1 MAIAALVLWVLTAV
15 AGVALLAAGNAARR
29 AAAPAA
35 APAQVPAPAP
45 APVPAP
51 AAVPAP
57 VPAPAPAGTAPAGPG
72 ELRPIPRVTVHAAP
86 GEHPLLEFSHPALGL
101 LGLGCWFIYVGTRH
115 AALAWVA
122 FGILVVTILAGL
134 GWLGR
139 SALARRRGTGPAI
152 PSRFPSR
159 LVLLHGAVATA
170 TVALAV
176 LTALSATH

>member
-1 MAIAALVLWVLTAV
+1 MAIAALVLWVLTAA

-29 AAAPAA
+29 A
-35 APAQVPAPAP
+35 VSPAPAP
-45 APVPAP
+45 APAP
-51 AAVPAP
+51 DPVPAP

-72 ELRPIPRVTVHAAP
+72 ELRPIPRVTVHAVP

-122 FGILVVTILAGL
+122 FGIVVVTILAGL

-139 SALARRRGTGPAI
+139 SALARRRGTGPAS

-159 LVLLHGAVATA
+159 LVLLHGVVATA

-176 LTALSATH
+176 LTALSATR

>member
-1 MAIAALVLWVLTAV
+1 M
-15 AGVALLAAGNAARR
+15 
-29 AAAPAA
+29 
-35 APAQVPAPAP
+35 
-45 APVPAP
+45 
-51 AAVPAP
+51 
-57 VPAPAPAGTAPAGPG
+57 
-72 ELRPIPRVTVHAAP
+72 HAAP

-139 SALARRRGTGPAI
+139 SALARRRGAGPAT

-159 LVLLHGAVATA
+159 LALLHGVVATA